1 MKHLPTKIK
10 TILVVDD
17 APGIRLNVKLYLE
30 PEGYTV
36 LQAGDAETAYSL
48 CNRQRV
54 DLIILDMM
62 LPGKVMGNDIFA
74 QLKKRRSSSRIPIIC
89 VSGLSAF
96 EDGLLSIDPKMIFL
110 QKPFS
115 KAQLMPL
122 VEDGLRKELLI
133 AN

>member
-1 MKHLPTKIK
+1 MKHPPTKIK
-10 TILVVDD
+10 TVLVVDG

-36 LQAGDAETAYSL
+36 LQAGDAETAHSL

-54 DLIILDMM
+54 DLIILNII
-62 LPGKVMGNDIFA
+62 LPGNTRGTDIFA
-74 QLKKRRSSSRIPIIC
+74 QLKKRPSSSRIPIIC

-96 EDGLLSIDPKMIFL
+96 EDGLLAMDPKMIFL